1 MRTKKIDEAREK
13 ARFVESVKKGLEDA
27 DAGRFVSEKELDGIV
42 EATINKSRKRR
53 PSNGVKQT

>member
-13 ARFVESVKKGLEDA
+13 ARFVESVKKGLEDS

-42 EATINKSRKRR
+42 DAAINKSRKRR
-53 PSNGVKQT
+53 SGGGEKQP